1 MCLERGVLE
10 SRSADVTDN
19 NSPPNITGTM
29 IDFNV
34 TVPTIAR
41 EHNIT
46 VKWMPSPY
54 AKAQEISV
62 SDKKYGHTHQV
73 KYIIGDLNNS
83 AYLSRPNC
91 WS

>member
-19 NSPPNITGTM
+19 NSTPNIPGTM

-41 EHNIT
+41 ERNIT
-46 VKWMPSPY
+46 S
-54 AKAQEISV
+54 
-62 SDKKYGHTHQV
+62 QV
-73 KYIIGDLNNS
+73 DAFTIRKSARNIG
-83 AYLSRPNC
+83 
-91 WS
+91 